1 MALGNLLQG
10 YLSAQ
15 RGNEAATVQQYGILQ
30 KLLAQKQAEQQA
42 AAATEYRNKSLG
54 LQERGLDVRQAESV
68 AAREARTAE
77 AEANRASREGM
88 AADAAASREAM
99 AAEALAQ
106 RTADAAAARAQR
118 MDELKLRLA
127 DQKLAN
133 ADRAALQRE
142 LVMMRAEQ
150 SRLDAEQK
158 RANSPQAIK
167 EREKVAGKS
176 SLTSLLDEL
185 EGDYVAYQKLGADI
199 DPNRNSAVNVM
210 NRIGSSSVGQLV
222 GGAVGTKEQEVRDS
236 INQKRAS
243 LMAALK
249 QATGMGATQLNS
261 NVELQF
267 YLKMATDPTMA
278 RSANQKAIKW
288 LRDTYG
294 IQGGATGVPTSS
306 PTPAPQGG
314 GGWSIRPLP

>member
-42 AAATEYRNKSLG
+42 AATTEYRNKSLG

-68 AAREARTAE
+68 DARAARAADANAARLSREGIA
-77 AEANRASREGM
+77 ADARASREAIADEARAQR
-88 AADAAASREAM
+88 AADAAAMRV
-99 AAEALAQ
+99 
-106 RTADAAAARAQR
+106 QR
-118 MDELKLRLA
+118 MDELKMRLSTERLA
-127 DQKLAN
+127 A
-133 ADRAALQRE
+133 ADRASLQRE
-142 LVMMRAEQ
+142 LAKMSADQTRIA
-150 SRLDAEQK
+150 DDQK

-199 DPNRNSAVNVM
+199 DPKRNSAVNVM